1 MIQINEIDLTEM
13 QSNGLFKELE
23 KYGFVGD
30 VKIVELSS
38 ATFIWRKMKFND
50 DIELRYA
57 IDHYDTWP
65 HIEYSFVDTSIEVI
79 SQGNSTSILGNNFN
93 IYGKDFIAE
102 NKSTKTK
109 FKYGDSYFGF
119 MAIPS
124 NKFLLELLDK
134 DIPLSEKLY
143 KEMFVKSGRGILK
156 NNVVDNLVSNLA
168 NLLYEYMWKN
178 SDNFDNSELL
188 EHLSRE
194 FIKKSFTSSLSKAS
208 DYELAIHAI
217 STLENPSLSLVAK
230 HLDVS
235 ERTINNIFYQNEATF
250 KNVRKQ
256 IILQK
261 ATRLIEMGHSHKEVA
276 SKLGYASA
284 SYLKKTLN
292 I

>member
-1 MIQINEIDLTEM
+1 MIRLNEINLSEM
-13 QSNGLFKELE
+13 QSNGPIKELE
-23 KYGFVGD
+23 RYGFVGD

-38 ATFIWRKMKFND
+38 GTFIWRKMKFND
-50 DIELRYA
+50 DIELRYE
-57 IDHYDTWP
+57 IDQYDTWP
-65 HIEYSFVDTSIEVI
+65 RIEYSFIDTTIEVV
-79 SQGNSTSILGNNFN
+79 SQGNSTGILGNNFN

-119 MAIPS
+119 MVIPS

-134 DIPLSEKLY
+134 GIPLSEKLH
-143 KEMFVKSGRGILK
+143 KEIFVKSGGGILK

-178 SDNFDNSELL
+178 SDNLELL

-194 FIKKSFTSSLSKAS
+194 FIAKSFTNSLSKAS

-217 STLENPSLSLVAK
+217 KTLENPSLSLVAK

-261 ATRLIEMGHSHKEVA
+261 ATKLIEMGYSPKQVA
-276 SKLGYASA
+276 SKLGYSSA
-284 SYLKKTLN
+284 SYLKKILN